1 MIDFRYHLVSLI
13 SVFLALAVGIILGA
27 GPLQGAIGE
36 TLTEQVD
43 ALRAER
49 SDLRTELDA
58 TQNALD
64 GDERYIEAVGTQL
77 VTGSLENERVAV
89 VQLGEVSQDVHDGV
103 LNQLD
108 TAGATVVSKTELTD
122 AWTDPEEE
130 STRETVAEGL
140 RAGLGDAVPE
150 NDDPSAVLGA
160 ALAVALT
167 GDDGG
172 SDRSSQATDL
182 ENQLERF
189 GFVEPG
195 EEQTEAAEALV
206 LLVGPAGQPQETADG
221 ATEEAEPTPDVWTAV
236 TQAAQE
242 VSGAA
247 VLAGP
252 TDDPGDAV
260 QAVRDN
266 EELAAEVST
275 VSGIDRLTGRIN
287 VPLAVAARLDGVVGQ
302 YGFEDDATLVLPPAT
317 DGAGG
322 GTTDGATEGVTD
334 GATDGAAG

>member
-49 SDLRTELDA
+49 TDLRTELDA
-58 TQNALD
+58 TQTALD
-64 GDERYIEAVGTQL
+64 GDERFIEAAGTQL
-77 VTGSLENERVAV
+77 VTGSLEGSRVAV

-103 LNQLD
+103 LNQID
-108 TAGATVVSKTELTD
+108 TAGATVVSKSVLTE
-122 AWTDPEEE
+122 AWTDAAEE
-130 STRETVAEGL
+130 SSRETLAGGL
-140 RAGLGDAVPE
+140 RANLDAAAPE
-150 NDDPSAVLGA
+150 EDDPSAVLGA

-167 GDDGG
+167 GSDGG
-172 SDRSSQATDL
+172 TDRSSQATDL
-182 ENQLERF
+182 EAQLERF

-195 EEQTEAAEALV
+195 DEQTQSAEALV

-221 ATEEAEPTPDVWTAV
+221 ATEEAEPGTEDVWVAV
-236 TQAAQE
+236 TRAAQQ

-252 TDDPGDAV
+252 TTEPGDVV
-260 QAVRDN
+260 QAVRDD
-266 EELAAEVST
+266 EEIAAEVTT
-275 VSGIDRLTGRIN
+275 VSGIDRLAGRIN
-287 VPLAVAARLDGVVGQ
+287 VPLAVAARMGGVVGQ
-302 YGFEDDATLVLPPAT
+302 YGLEDDATAVLPPEV
-317 DGAGG
+317 G
-322 GTTDGATEGVTD
+322 
-334 GATDGAAG
+334 